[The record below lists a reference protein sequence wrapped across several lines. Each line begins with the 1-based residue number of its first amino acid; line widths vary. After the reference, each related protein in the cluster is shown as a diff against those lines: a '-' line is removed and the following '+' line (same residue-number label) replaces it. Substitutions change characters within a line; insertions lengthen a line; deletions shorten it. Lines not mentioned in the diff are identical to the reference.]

1 MILGRLKRLIYGSI
15 IKALCN
21 LIPLRTIQ
29 TDDTKDL
36 FESNSPLLIYAE
48 QLPGDLR
55 DLEAEFKRW
64 KAMRSVENSNPPKD
78 AISSLKICDSLQT
91 FPNIKVLLQIYVTLP
106 VTAAS
111 SERSFS

>member
-21 LIPLRTIQ
+21 LIPSRTIQ

-64 KAMRSVENSNPPKD
+64 KAMWSVENSNPPKD